1 MSDETLRLRAREAIR
16 SKRIPESRPEAM
28 WRGPGGNDRCTICG
42 APVGG
47 LALDLEFAYGKD
59 AVRYPVHVD
68 CFAAWELEC
77 EPGTAR

>member
-16 SKRIPESRPEAM
+16 SKRVPDRHPERIWSGRAET
-28 WRGPGGNDRCTICG
+28 DKCTICS

-47 LALDLEFAYGKD
+47 LGLDLEYAGGERTVCYS
-59 AVRYPVHVD
+59 VHVD

-77 EPGTAR
+77 EPRTPS